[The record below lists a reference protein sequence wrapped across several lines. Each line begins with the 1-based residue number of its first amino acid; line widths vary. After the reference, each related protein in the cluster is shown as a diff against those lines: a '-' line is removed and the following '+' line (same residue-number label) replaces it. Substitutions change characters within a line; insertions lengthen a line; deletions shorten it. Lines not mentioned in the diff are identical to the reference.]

1 MADKRLPQVNEQRA
15 GAGAVI
21 QVKLDDSQFKVLDK
35 MVVLLTNISDN
46 LYNLTGFMG
55 AQLTSLKQTEDSL
68 KAIADSTKVD
78 EGAAAE
84 KEKEGKGRKELNFR
98 ESNIKKIESLF
109 DFLVTAILPFLIGF
123 LFGLKKEFALIGALV
138 LIFRKQVFALIKEI
152 PKGLS
157 FLAGAVKTLGQN
169 IVKIVKNIPKA
180 FDAAVTGISKAF
192 MGIYSRL
199 LKVADFAKDL
209 VKAFGESAARF
220 KTNFPKIA
228 EAFAKIVDKVV
239 DGFKGLMNVLK
250 NNSLV
255 GAARELIDDAVKM
268 FVKAKNFLISAP
280 GKIAAAAKN
289 TFRALLVIFSSTIEN
304 AVKLFTKAKQA
315 FSGGGKLIEN
325 IVTKVSSTFMK
336 FYSSALKVGQFFG
349 SVAARLKDTLS
360 PITKLFSETFGKV
373 SKAVAPVS
381 NAVDNAA
388 SKTSLITK
396 AFNGITNAF
405 SKIGELGKYGAKMA
419 ELFGKGT
426 QVFSKLANAAKFLGP
441 IGAIISTVTA
451 LFKGVSQAFKGFEEE
466 GVFGALKGFTA
477 GIISGFIGW
486 IGDFATWV
494 LGKLLK
500 LLGFEELGDKIA
512 SLDFTEM
519 LNQTIMKL
527 FDNIK
532 NAFTGMF
539 STLTEGFSK
548 IFSGDDIIGGII
560 DVFSALPKMLI
571 DLITAPF
578 SALGDSLKEVFDF
591 DIGMLAKKLL
601 VAMFPPDS
609 MIGKIIGTGKMSEE
623 VASAEAKKA
632 EEKAKE
638 NAGKAES
645 EVKASKE
652 GKGTAATQPP
662 AKAAQTTP
670 PAAEARPV
678 RPRTEQAKPAPTQT
692 TAAPAPAP
700 AAATQTTQTPAA
712 VTPAPV
718 AARGAAINQESQA
731 VQGAQ
736 QGAPGGGPS
745 NIIAPTNV
753 DNSMVSGG
761 STNVSMPASAT
772 PIFGMIHSAVTGMKP
787 AGLAF

>member
-109 DFLVTAILPFLIGF
+109 EFLVNAILPFLIGF

-180 FDAAVTGISKAF
+180 FEAAVTGISKAF

-209 VKAFGESAARF
+209 VKAFGEAAARF

-268 FVKAKNFLISAP
+268 FVKAKNFLVSAP

-304 AVKLFTKAKQA
+304 AVKLFTQAKQA

-396 AFNGITNAF
+396 AFNGITSAF

-578 SALGDSLKEVFDF
+578 SALGDALKEVFDF

-601 VAMFPPDS
+601 LAMFPPDS
-609 MIGKIIGTGKMSEE
+609 MIGKIIGTGQMSEE

-632 EEKAKE
+632 EEKAKD
-638 NAGKAES
+638 NAAKAEG
-645 EVKASKE
+645 EVKA
-652 GKGTAATQPP
+652 T
-662 AKAAQTTP
+662 QTTP

-678 RPRTEQAKPAPTQT
+678 REQAKPVATQTAATPAATTQT
-692 TAAPAPAP
+692 TKKPVQATQTVQTP

-718 AARGAAINQESQA
+718 AAKGAAISQESQA

-745 NIIAPTNV
+745 NIIAPTSV

-787 AGLAF
+787 AGLVF

>member
-1 MADKRLPQVNEQRA
+1 MADKRLPQVNEQKA

-55 AQLTSLKQTEDSL
+55 AQLTSLKQTEESL

-109 DFLVTAILPFLIGF
+109 DFLVNAILPFLIGF

-180 FDAAVTGISKAF
+180 FEAAVTGISKAF

-209 VKAFGESAARF
+209 VKAFGEAAARF

-268 FVKAKNFLISAP
+268 FVKAKNFLVSAP

-304 AVKLFTKAKQA
+304 AVKLFTQAKQA

-396 AFNGITNAF
+396 AFNGITSAF

-560 DVFSALPKMLI
+560 DVLSALPKMLI

-578 SALGDSLKEVFDF
+578 SALGDALKEVFDF

-601 VAMFPPDS
+601 LAMFPPDS
-609 MIGKIIGTGKMSEE
+609 MIGKIIGTGQMSEE

-632 EEKAKE
+632 EEKAKD
-638 NAGKAES
+638 NAAKAEG
-645 EVKASKE
+645 EVKA
-652 GKGTAATQPP
+652 T
-662 AKAAQTTP
+662 QTTP

-678 RPRTEQAKPAPTQT
+678 REQAKPVATQTAATPAATTQT
-692 TAAPAPAP
+692 TKKPVQATQTVQTP

-718 AARGAAINQESQA
+718 AAKGAAISQESQA

-745 NIIAPTNV
+745 NIIAPTSV

-787 AGLAF
+787 AGLVF

>member
-55 AQLTSLKQTEDSL
+55 AQLTTLKQTEESL

-109 DFLVTAILPFLIGF
+109 DFLVNAILPFLIGF
-123 LFGLKKEFALIGALV
+123 LFGLKKEFALISALV

-180 FDAAVTGISKAF
+180 FEAAVTGISKAF

-209 VKAFGESAARF
+209 VKAFGEAAARF

-268 FVKAKNFLISAP
+268 FVKAKNFLVSAP

-304 AVKLFTKAKQA
+304 AVKLFTQAKQA

-396 AFNGITNAF
+396 AFNGITSAF

-560 DVFSALPKMLI
+560 DVLSALPKLLI

-578 SALGDSLKEVFDF
+578 SALGDALKEVFDF

-601 VAMFPPDS
+601 LAMFPPDS
-609 MIGKIIGTGKMSEE
+609 MIGKIIGTGQMSEE

-632 EEKAKE
+632 EEKAKD
-638 NAGKAES
+638 NAAKAEG
-645 EVKASKE
+645 EVKA
-652 GKGTAATQPP
+652 T
-662 AKAAQTTP
+662 QTTP

-678 RPRTEQAKPAPTQT
+678 REQAKPVATQTAATPAAATQT
-692 TAAPAPAP
+692 TQKPVQATQTVQTP
-700 AAATQTTQTPAA
+700 AAATQTTQTPAV

-718 AARGAAINQESQA
+718 AAKGAAISQESQA

-745 NIIAPTNV
+745 NIIAPTSV

-772 PIFGMIHSAVTGMKP
+772 PVFGMIQSAVTGMKP
-787 AGLAF
+787 AGLVF

>member
-55 AQLTSLKQTEDSL
+55 AQLTTLKQTEESL

-109 DFLVTAILPFLIGF
+109 DFLVNAILPFLIGF
-123 LFGLKKEFALIGALV
+123 LFGLKKEFALISALV

-180 FDAAVTGISKAF
+180 FEAAVTGISKAF

-209 VKAFGESAARF
+209 VKAFGEAAARF

-268 FVKAKNFLISAP
+268 FVKAKNFLVSAP

-304 AVKLFTKAKQA
+304 AVKLFTQAKQA

-396 AFNGITNAF
+396 AFNGITSAF

-560 DVFSALPKMLI
+560 DVLSALPKLLI

-578 SALGDSLKEVFDF
+578 SALGDALKEVFDF

-601 VAMFPPDS
+601 VAIFPPDS
-609 MIGKIIGTGKMSEE
+609 MIGSFLNTGQISEE

-632 EEKAKE
+632 EEKAKD
-638 NAGKAES
+638 NAAKA
-645 EVKASKE
+645 EVKA
-652 GKGTAATQPP
+652 T
-662 AKAAQTTP
+662 QTTP

-678 RPRTEQAKPAPTQT
+678 RDRPPVATQTAATPAATTQT
-692 TAAPAPAP
+692 TNKPVQATQTVQTP
-700 AAATQTTQTPAA
+700 AAATQTTQTPAV

-718 AARGAAINQESQA
+718 AAKGAAISQESQA

-745 NIIAPTNV
+745 NIIAPTSV

-772 PIFGMIHSAVTGMKP
+772 PIFGMIQSAVTGMKP
-787 AGLAF
+787 AGLVF

>member
-55 AQLTSLKQTEDSL
+55 AQLTTLKQTEESL

-109 DFLVTAILPFLIGF
+109 DFLVNAILPFLIGF
-123 LFGLKKEFALIGALV
+123 LFGLKKEFALISALV

-180 FDAAVTGISKAF
+180 FEAAVTGISKAF

-209 VKAFGESAARF
+209 VKAFGEAAARF

-268 FVKAKNFLISAP
+268 FVKAKNFLVSAP

-304 AVKLFTKAKQA
+304 AVKLFTQAKQA

-396 AFNGITNAF
+396 AFNGITSAF

-500 LLGFEELGDKIA
+500 LLGFEELGERIA

-519 LNQTIMKL
+519 LNQAIMKL

-560 DVFSALPKMLI
+560 DVLSALPKLLI

-578 SALGDSLKEVFDF
+578 SALGDALKEVFDF

-601 VAMFPPDS
+601 VAIFPPDS
-609 MIGKIIGTGKMSEE
+609 MIGSFLNTGQISEE

-632 EEKAKE
+632 EEKAKD
-638 NAGKAES
+638 NAAKA
-645 EVKASKE
+645 EVKA
-652 GKGTAATQPP
+652 T
-662 AKAAQTTP
+662 QTTP

-678 RPRTEQAKPAPTQT
+678 REQAKPVATQTAATPAATTQT
-692 TAAPAPAP
+692 TNKPVQATQTVQTP
-700 AAATQTTQTPAA
+700 AAATQTTQTPAV

-718 AARGAAINQESQA
+718 AAKGAAISQESQA

-745 NIIAPTNV
+745 NIIAPTSV

-772 PIFGMIHSAVTGMKP
+772 PIFGMIQSAVTGMRP
-787 AGLAF
+787 AGLVF

>member
-55 AQLTSLKQTEDSL
+55 AQLTTLKQTEESL

-109 DFLVTAILPFLIGF
+109 DFLVNAILPFLIGF
-123 LFGLKKEFALIGALV
+123 LFGLKKEFALISALV

-180 FDAAVTGISKAF
+180 FEAAVTGISKAF

-209 VKAFGESAARF
+209 VKAFGEAAARF

-268 FVKAKNFLISAP
+268 FVKAKNFLVSAP

-304 AVKLFTKAKQA
+304 AVKLFTQAKQA

-396 AFNGITNAF
+396 AFNGITSAF

-560 DVFSALPKMLI
+560 DVLSALPKLLI

-578 SALGDSLKEVFDF
+578 SALGDALKEVFDF

-601 VAMFPPDS
+601 LAMFPPDS
-609 MIGKIIGTGKMSEE
+609 MIGKIIGTGQMSEE

-632 EEKAKE
+632 EEKAKD
-638 NAGKAES
+638 NAAKAEG
-645 EVKASKE
+645 EVKA
-652 GKGTAATQPP
+652 T
-662 AKAAQTTP
+662 QTTP

-678 RPRTEQAKPAPTQT
+678 REQAKPVATQTAATPAAATQT
-692 TAAPAPAP
+692 TQKPVQATQTVQTP
-700 AAATQTTQTPAA
+700 AAATQTTQTPAV

-718 AARGAAINQESQA
+718 AAKGAAISQESQA

-745 NIIAPTNV
+745 NIIAPTSV

-772 PIFGMIHSAVTGMKP
+772 PVFGMIQSAVTGKKP
-787 AGLAF
+787 AGLVF